1 MRVIKLISPGGLLSV
16 SLLFSLEIR
25 MARDS
30 LKNKVLILITLVLLQ
45 STRNILAMK
54 VPSLKLDG
62 IFIIQIFLLTGLRY
76 TIIIISIII
85 NALISVEELEF
96 KRSVYLLCGIIFT
109 IIGTAL
115 GVTDAVLGINDGS
128 GAEDVGILTPTWFF
142 VILGFAIACLII
154 GLIPHK
160 CDGRITFF
168 VKMNP

>member
-1 MRVIKLISPGGLLSV
+1 MLL
-16 SLLFSLEIR
+16 
-25 MARDS
+25 
-30 LKNKVLILITLVLLQ
+30 
-45 STRNILAMK
+45 
-54 VPSLKLDG
+54 
-62 IFIIQIFLLTGLRY
+62 

-168 VKMNP
+168 